1 VPENRRAVTSMEE
14 SSGFVETTDQTYL
27 EYNLQKQLKMKDKPQ
42 TVYTHTVSYINTGE
56 SVSREASV
64 ITQLVKKPST
74 DSFTGL
80 SDTKTD
86 QMNTSELGDK
96 KVLTLEQELK
106 RKLRLRDQ
114 KLKEFAARRHEE
126 RR

>member
-1 VPENRRAVTSMEE
+1 MEE
-14 SSGFVETTDQTYL
+14 SSGFAETTDQTYL

-64 ITQLVKKPST
+64 ITQLVKKPSA

-80 SDTKTD
+80 SDTRTD

-96 KVLTLEQELK
+96 KVLTLEQELQ